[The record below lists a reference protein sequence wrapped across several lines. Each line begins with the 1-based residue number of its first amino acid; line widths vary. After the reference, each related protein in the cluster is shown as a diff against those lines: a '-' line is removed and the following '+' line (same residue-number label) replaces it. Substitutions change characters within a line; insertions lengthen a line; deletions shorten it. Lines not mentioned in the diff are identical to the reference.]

1 MWHHSQRWIFVSC
14 TLCSPSPNTVRSRR
28 PPGPAHRAV
37 QRFNPY
43 RPARNRTRLHPD
55 RPGPRRTHLRGEIV
69 ADRAR
74 RIIGELRSIEHDLA
88 SLSDE
93 VSGHVRLGI
102 IGTTARWLVAP
113 LLDALQGAYP
123 LIEMVI
129 IEATTTSL
137 LPQLVSE
144 RLDAAVVNLP
154 VDHPDVDTR
163 PLFDEDRIVV
173 VPAAIRSPPSTNSPW
188 PNSNPTRC

>member
-1 MWHHSQRWIFVSC
+1 MDLRQLHALLAVAEHSSFSAAARALHTVQSNVSTHIARLETELGS
-14 TLCSPSPNTVRSRR
+14 TLID
-28 PPGPAHRAV
+28 RA
-37 QRFNPY
+37 RGEL
-43 RPARNRTRLHPD
+43 TSE
-55 RPGPRRTHLRGEIV
+55 GEIV

-113 LLDALQGAYP
+113 LLDAPRGLP

-173 VPAAIRSPPSTNSPW
+173 VPPAIRSPPTTNSPW